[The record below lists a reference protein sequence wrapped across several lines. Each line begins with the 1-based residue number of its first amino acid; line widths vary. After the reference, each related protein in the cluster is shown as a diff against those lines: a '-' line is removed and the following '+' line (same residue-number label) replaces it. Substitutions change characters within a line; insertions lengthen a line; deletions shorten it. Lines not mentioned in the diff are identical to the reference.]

1 MPDMTKEVVV
11 DVRAR
16 CKAGDC
22 RNALHSYMKAPPR
35 STFRP
40 SCDSTDT
47 ALTRIGIYYCHRL
60 VHTRAFSPP
69 PAQANSIPAQSPSS
83 FPHTGAK
90 LPSTP

>member
-22 RNALHSYMKAPPR
+22 RHALHSYMKAPPR

-40 SCDSTDT
+40 NCDSTDT
-47 ALTRIGIYYCHRL
+47 ALTKVVLIQLDASSLGRVVG
-60 VHTRAFSPP
+60 VRAPTIF
-69 PAQANSIPAQSPSS
+69 
-83 FPHTGAK
+83 K
-90 LPSTP
+90 L